1 MKSRYTLSSILFLIL
16 VSLTNI
22 LCAQVTAGPSD
33 ATTAPPASAASV
45 GKILCY
51 GQNVSL
57 SGPEDANGVDFA
69 VYNWYKLDASGN
81 KQLTAITTKTY
92 TETTTTPG
100 YYNYELVTQN
110 ASGCTS
116 TVSGEFQV
124 YVLPQL
130 SVTIASQNNAI
141 CTNAGTTLLTA
152 NITAPTTGYTFSY
165 QWTRNGV
172 IIPSATTNTYTISG
186 ETTDG
191 VIAFAVNVSYALS
204 SACTTTATQN
214 ITITPLPTT
223 PLITA
228 N

>member
-1 MKSRYTLSSILFLIL
+1 MKYRYTLSSVLLLIL
-16 VSLTNI
+16 VSVTNI
-22 LCAQVTAGPSD
+22 LFAQVTAGPSD
-33 ATTAPPASAASV
+33 ATTAPPTSASSV

-51 GQNVSL
+51 GQNISL
-57 SGPEDANGVDFA
+57 SGPVDANGVAFA
-69 VYNWYKLDASGN
+69 VYNWYKLDAAGN
-81 KQLTAITTKTY
+81 KHLSTITAQTY

-116 TVSGEFQV
+116 TISNEFQV

-130 SVTIASQNNAI
+130 TVAIASQNNAI
-141 CTNAGTTLLTA
+141 CTNAGTTILTA
-152 NITAPTTGYTFSY
+152 NITPATGYTFTY

-172 IIPSATTNTYTISG
+172 DIPNATTNTYTISG
-186 ETTDG
+186 ETTEG

-204 SACTTTATQN
+204 SACTSSATQN